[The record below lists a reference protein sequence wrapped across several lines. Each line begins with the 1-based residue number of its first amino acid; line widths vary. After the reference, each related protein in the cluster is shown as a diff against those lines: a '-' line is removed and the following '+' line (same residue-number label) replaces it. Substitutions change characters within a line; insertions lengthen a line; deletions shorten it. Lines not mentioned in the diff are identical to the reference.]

1 FVDDSS
7 SVQAAKAVAT
17 RLRAAGPALELLT
30 MDLLWHWRDQ
40 VQIEAARA
48 GLETVRMFRIVFAS
62 GSAGQWAVREGRRL
76 LAEGDRGVFT
86 QAPHYIV
93 FHPLS
98 YWPTS
103 RWDIAKYAAR
113 NPGTGILLEAD
124 LPVRSLWAGASAQ
137 PISFVASPVP
147 PRPSDPTFPLV
158 SDAETWRL
166 VSLEPV
172 WPASRCARRRSSG
185 LVGAGRVGPAD
196 GARPLALQVVRRA
209 DHLERA
215 VLLHADLGP
224 GEVTGGEPR
233 DDVVDGPQGRA
244 AGLGPRRGHRGPG
257 RAVVVVGPDRG
268 DRDAGQG
275 RDLPDR
281 QPARE
286 HRGHARQPVRP
297 RVAADRRRRRGRAA
311 VRHQVTSVCRAAAT
325 AAREI
330 LTPEQAPVGDGAAQA
345 ATTALLAAAR
355 RARAC
360 RSRTASAVRWR
371 PAATC

>member
-1 FVDDSS
+1 MLTRREQILRAYAGVEDVTASDHTMPDPLAGPDQAQVLYEMAAIQLEHVARRLPTGSQIPSWAADAEEELIELREKRPVLVRQALPWFDAWYDRPPQTRTSFLDTFVDQLAATWRNQRSMRQGPLGLFLNDCVASVLRRRRAFYTVFVDDSS
-7 SVQAAKAVAT
+7 SAQAAKAVAT
-17 RLRAAGPALELLT
+17 RLRVAVPALELLT

-98 YWPTS
+98 YWTTS

-172 WPASRCARRRSSG
+172 
-185 LVGAGRVGPAD
+185 
-196 GARPLALQVVRRA
+196 
-209 DHLERA
+209 
-215 VLLHADLGP
+215 
-224 GEVTGGEPR
+224 
-233 DDVVDGPQGRA
+233 
-244 AGLGPRRGHRGPG
+244 
-257 RAVVVVGPDRG
+257 
-268 DRDAGQG
+268 
-275 RDLPDR
+275 
-281 QPARE
+281 
-286 HRGHARQPVRP
+286 
-297 RVAADRRRRRGRAA
+297 
-311 VRHQVTSVCRAAAT
+311 
-325 AAREI
+325 
-330 LTPEQAPVGDGAAQA
+330 
-345 ATTALLAAAR
+345 
-355 RARAC
+355 
-360 RSRTASAVRWR
+360 
-371 PAATC
+371 